1 MGERVLPAPGDGPK
15 EFEVRWEGKSLSV
28 PAGSTF
34 LDVKDGFGWDDGVL
48 MVQVDC
54 EMGRSSMELM
64 EEIKWNC
71 SVTPLGFE
79 SEEAR
84 EALRHTASHI
94 LAQAVKRLFPKTRL
108 GIGPAIEDGFY
119 YDFDTEH
126 GFVSDD
132 LAVIEA
138 EMARI
143 IKENLPV
150 CREVMSREEARA
162 LFEQMQEPFKLE
174 ILEEIPEDEPVSI
187 YRQGEFVDLCAG
199 PHVPSTG
206 YVKAYKLLS
215 IAGAYWRG
223 DENRTMLQRIYGT
236 AFMNQQDLE
245 AHLARLEDIKRRDHR
260 KLGKDLDL
268 FSIEEE
274 AGPGLVFWHPKGAVI
289 REVIEDFWRKEHR
302 KRGYDIVYTPH
313 IAKLDIW
320 KTSGHWDWYKENMY
334 SPIVVDEVQYLL
346 KPMNCPFHI
355 LLYKNSTRSYRDLPI
370 KYAELGTVYRYERSG
385 VLHGML
391 RVRGMTQDDA
401 HLFCR
406 PDQLEEQL
414 IGVLD
419 LTEFMLKTF
428 GYNDYECMLSVRDP
442 NNKAKYIG
450 TDDVWEQAES
460 ALENA
465 LKAKN
470 LRYKVDIGEA
480 KFYGP
485 AIDIKTRDA
494 VGRLWQG
501 PTIQADF
508 NLPERFDIAYIG
520 EDGRSYRPVVIHRTV
535 LGTMERFIGGLIEQ
549 YAGAFPLWLAP
560 VQVRVMPISD
570 KQMDYAH
577 EITLRLKDA
586 GLRAECDSGQDKV
599 GYKIRRAQLEK
610 IPYMIV
616 VGQKEKDDG
625 SISLRHR
632 SLGVL
637 GMMSLDEFLKRA
649 NEEIDAKA
657 LESLFTCADR

>member
-206 YVKAYKLLS
+206 YVKTYKLLS

-289 REVIEDFWRKEHR
+289 REVIEDFWKKEHR
-302 KRGYDIVYTPH
+302 KRGYDLVYTPH

-334 SPIVVDEVQYLL
+334 SPIIVDEVQYLL

-657 LESLFTCADR
+657 LESLFTCSDR

>member
-206 YVKAYKLLS
+206 YVKTYKLLS

-657 LESLFTCADR
+657 LESFFTCADR

>member
-206 YVKAYKLLS
+206 YVKTYKLLS

-289 REVIEDFWRKEHR
+289 REVIEDFWKKEHR
-302 KRGYDIVYTPH
+302 KRGYDLVYTPH

-334 SPIVVDEVQYLL
+334 SPIIVDEVQYLL

>member
-1 MGERVLPAPGDGPK
+1 MDEKVLPGPVDGSE
-15 EFEVRWEGKSLSV
+15 EFEVRWGAKLLSF
-28 PAGSTF
+28 PAGST
-34 LDVKDGFGWDDGVL
+34 LVDVKDGFGWGDEVL
-48 MVQVDC
+48 MVQVDY
-54 EMGRSSMELM
+54 EIGPVSLELM
-64 EEIKWNC
+64 EEIKGDC

-79 SEEAR
+79 SEEGR
-84 EALRHTASHI
+84 EALRHTASHV
-94 LAQAVKRLFPKTRL
+94 LAQAVKRMFPEARL

-119 YDFDTEH
+119 YDFDTQH

-132 LAVIEA
+132 LEKIEA
-138 EMARI
+138 EMALI
-143 IKENLPV
+143 IKENLSV
-150 CREVMSREEARA
+150 RREVMSRQEARE
-162 LFEQMQEPFKLE
+162 LFEQRGEPFKLE
-174 ILEEIPEDEPVSI
+174 ILEDIPEDEPVSI

-206 YVKAYKLLS
+206 YIKAYKLLS

-223 DENRTMLQRIYGT
+223 DENRPMLQRIYGT
-236 AFMNQQDLE
+236 VFMNRDDLD

-260 KLGKDLDL
+260 KLGKELDL
-268 FSIEEE
+268 FSIEDE

-289 REVIEDFWRKEHR
+289 REVIEDFWKKEHR
-302 KRGYDIVYTPH
+302 KRGYDLVYTPH
-313 IAKLDIW
+313 IAKLDLW
-320 KTSGHWDWYKENMY
+320 KTSGHWDWYKDNMY
-334 SPIVVDEVQYLL
+334 SPIIVDEVQYLL

-370 KYAELGTVYRYERSG
+370 RYAELGTVYRYERSG

-428 GYNDYECMLSVRDP
+428 GYHDYECMLSVRDP
-442 NNKAKYIG
+442 NNKSKYIG

-465 LKAKN
+465 LKARN
-470 LRYKVDIGEA
+470 LNYKIDVGEA

-520 EDGRSYRPVVIHRTV
+520 EDGQRYRPVVIHRTV
-535 LGTMERFIGGLIEQ
+535 LGSMERFIGGLIEH

-560 VQVRVMPISD
+560 VQAKVIPISD
-570 KQMDYAH
+570 RQMDYAN
-577 EITLRLKDA
+577 EVTQRLKAA

-599 GYKIRRAQLEK
+599 GYKVRQAQLEK
-610 IPYMIV
+610 VPYMIV
-616 VGQKEKDDG
+616 VGEREKDDG
-625 SISLRHR
+625 TISLRHR

-637 GMMSLDEFLKRA
+637 GAMKLEDFLERA
-649 NEEIDAKA
+649 KEEMDSKA
-657 LESLFTCADR
+657 LESLFSGSR

>member
-223 DENRTMLQRIYGT
+223 DENRMMLQRIYGT
-236 AFMNQQDLE
+236 AFLNQQDLE

-355 LLYKNSTRSYRDLPI
+355 LMYKTRTRSYRDLPLRW
-370 KYAELGTVYRYERSG
+370 AELGTVYRYERSG

-391 RVRGMTQDDA
+391 RVRGFTQDDA
-401 HLFCR
+401 HLFMR
-406 PDQLEEQL
+406 PDQLEEEI
-414 IGVLD
+414 IGVID
-419 LTEFMLKTF
+419 LVKFMMEAFQYKEYEF
-428 GYNDYECMLSVRDP
+428 ELSVRDP
-442 NNKAKYIG
+442 NRKQEYAG
-450 TDDVWEQAES
+450 SDDIWDLA
-460 ALENA
+460 ENA
-465 LKAKN
+465 LISAMNKAGIEF
-470 LRYKVDIGEA
+470 RRMEGEA

-485 AIDIKTRDA
+485 AIDVHIKDA
-494 VGRLWQG
+494 LGRGWQG
-501 PTIQADF
+501 PTIQVDF
-508 NLPERFDIAYIG
+508 NLPQRFGLYYIG
-520 EDGRSYRPVVIHRTV
+520 EDNAQHQPVMIHRTV
-535 LGTMERFIGGLIEQ
+535 LGSMERFVAGLIEH
-549 YAGAFPLWLAP
+549 YNGAFPVWLAP
-560 VQVRVMPISD
+560 SQVRIIPIAD
-570 KQMDYAH
+570 RHIEYAKRV
-577 EITLRLKDA
+577 EKAFRDLNLRVETDA
-586 GLRAECDSGQDKV
+586 RPEKV
-599 GYKIRRAQLEK
+599 GYKIREAQLEK
-610 IPYMIV
+610 VPYMII
-616 VGQKEKDDG
+616 VGDKEVSEEK
-625 SISLRHR
+625 ISVR
-632 SLGVL
+632 SRSEGDLGQ
-637 GMMSLDEFLKRA
+637 MAMEEFTSRILK
-649 NEEIDAKA
+649 EIS
-657 LESLFTCADR
+657 ERV

>member
-1 MGERVLPAPGDGPK
+1 MGERVLPVPGDGPK
-15 EFEVRWEGKSLSV
+15 QFEVRWEGKSLSF

-34 LDVKDGFGWDDGVL
+34 LDVKDGFGWDDEVL

-54 EMGRSSMELM
+54 EMGQLSMELM
-64 EEIKWNC
+64 EEIKWDC

-132 LAVIEA
+132 LAIIEA

-143 IKENLPV
+143 IEENLPV
-150 CREVMSREEARA
+150 CREIMSREEARA

-223 DENRTMLQRIYGT
+223 DENRPMLQRIYGT

-289 REVIEDFWRKEHR
+289 REVIEDFWKKEHR
-302 KRGYDIVYTPH
+302 KRGYDLVYTPH

-334 SPIVVDEVQYLL
+334 SPIIVDEVQYLL

-428 GYNDYECMLSVRDP
+428 GYHDYECMLSVRDP

-470 LRYKVDIGEA
+470 LRYKIDIGEA

-637 GMMSLDEFLKRA
+637 GVMSLDEFLERA
-649 NEEIDAKA
+649 SEEIDAKA
-657 LESLFTCADR
+657 LESLFTCADS